1 MVEKF
6 KRTFAEHIAL
16 MQILQKIYRHG
27 DEREF
32 MQVLRKHG
40 IMDENPRFAELLKMF
55 RDLRSGKAS

>member
-6 KRTFAEHIAL
+6 KHTYAEHNAL
-16 MQILQKIYRHG
+16 LRDLQKVFKLG

-40 IMDENPRFAELLKMF
+40 TMDENPRFAELLKMF
-55 RDLRSGKAS
+55 RDLRSGKI

>member
-6 KRTFAEHIAL
+6 KHTYAEHNAL
-16 MQILQKIYRHG
+16 LRDLQKVYKLG

-55 RDLRSGKAS
+55 RDLRSGKI